1 MDRASLRI
9 EERDGRVIERE
20 ARGDYPP
27 FPLDGVWALIVDDEA
42 DARELIATL
51 LKQYGARVTVASCGA
66 EAFDKLRKGEA
77 GARPDVLVSDI
88 SMPEEDGYM
97 LIERV
102 RKLPPEEGGK
112 IPAIALTALE
122 RPSDRIKALASGFSM
137 HVPKPVEPEELA
149 MVIANL
155 TGHPAGIIL

>member
-1 MDRASLRI
+1 
-9 EERDGRVIERE
+9 
-20 ARGDYPP
+20 
-27 FPLDGVWALIVDDEA
+27 
-42 DARELIATL
+42 
-51 LKQYGARVTVASCGA
+51 
-66 EAFDKLRKGEA
+66 
-77 GARPDVLVSDI
+77 
-88 SMPEEDGYM
+88 M

-122 RPSDRIKALASGFSM
+122 RPNDRIRALASGFSM

-155 TGHPAGIIL
+155 TGHPAAIIL

>member
-1 MDRASLRI
+1 MEDRDDRAM
-9 EERDGRVIERE
+9 ERE
-20 ARGDYPP
+20 ALNATLQ
-27 FPLDGVWALIVDDEA
+27 LDGVWTLIVDDEA

-51 LKQYGARVTVASCGA
+51 LKQYGARVTVASCA
-66 EAFDKLRKGEA
+66 DEAFDKLRKGEA

-88 SMPEEDGYM
+88 SMPDEDGYM
-97 LIERV
+97 LIDRV

-122 RPSDRIKALASGFSM
+122 RPSDRIKALAAGFSM

-155 TGHPAGIIL
+155 TGHPGGKIL

>member
-1 MDRASLRI
+1 MI
-9 EERDGRVIERE
+9 EERDGRVTERE
-20 ARGDYPP
+20 ARGDYPA
-27 FPLDGVWALIVDDEA
+27 FPLDGVWVLIVDDEA

-51 LKQYGARVTVASCGA
+51 LKQYGARVTVASCAA
-66 EAFDKLRKGEA
+66 EAFDKVRKGES

-122 RPSDRIKALASGFSM
+122 RPNDRIKALASGFSM